1 MSASYLEKVSRV
13 YLDRVGRGLMLSSRD
28 LERVLRW
35 QKAGIP
41 EFIVVQAIEDAFD
54 ARKPGRVSS
63 IAFAAP
69 FVERA
74 ANQWRAKQAGAD
86 NGSIDR
92 QEEWEEGL
100 LRLIRRLETF
110 RDAGK
115 EMGLIDVVNFA
126 ITELK
131 AILQRWQVTPNYE
144 LQKALGRLEEEVFE
158 SARLTLHPL
167 EQLELDRSVNN
178 ALEHAGCDSEQS
190 RALTRA
196 SFMRRRLRQKT
207 GLPVF
212 EINVGGGW
220 S

>member
-1 MSASYLEKVSRV
+1 
-13 YLDRVGRGLMLSSRD
+13 MLSSRD
-28 LERVLRW
+28 LEWVLRW
-35 QKAGIP
+35 QKSGIP
-41 EFIVVQAIEDAFD
+41 EFVVMQAVEDAFD
-54 ARKPGRVSS
+54 ARKPNRVSS

-86 NGSIDR
+86 NDSIDR
-92 QEEWEEGL
+92 QDEWEEGL
-100 LRLIRRLETF
+100 LTLIQRLETF

-115 EMGLIDVVNFA
+115 DMNLVDVVNFA

-131 AILQRWQVTPNYE
+131 AILQCWQVRPNYD
-144 LQKALGRLEEEVFE
+144 LQTALERLEEEVFE

-167 EQLELDRSVNN
+167 EQLELDRSVDN

-190 RALTRA
+190 RALTKA
-196 SFMRRRLRQKT
+196 SFMRRRLRQRT

-212 EINVGGGW
+212 EINSGGGW